1 MARPF
6 RFDGRW
12 SFPATPDE
20 LWRVFSDTER
30 LRQLWPWLRTV
41 ETSGLVEGTVS
52 RCVIRA
58 PVPYELEVDVA
69 MLEVVPSRSVVAAV
83 SGDLE
88 GPARLDV
95 AARPGGSEARMS
107 WELEARDPLLRIAS
121 LLGRPVMEWGQRWV
135 VDTGV
140 RQFRREALADP
151 PPAEPSC

>member
-20 LWRVFSDTER
+20 LWQALSDTER
-30 LRQLWPWLRTV
+30 LKRSWPWLRTD
-41 ETSGLVEGTVS
+41 SPGLVEGTVS

-58 PVPYELEVDVA
+58 PVPFVITIDIAIVEAVA
-69 MLEVVPSRSVVAAV
+69 PRRVVAAV

-88 GPARLDV
+88 GPARLEV

-107 WELEARDPLLRIAS
+107 WELEARAALLRGAS
-121 LLGRPVMEWGQRWV
+121 SVAWPVMERAQHWV
-135 VDTGV
+135 VGTGI
-140 RQFRREALADP
+140 RQFRRATFGEQDR
-151 PPAEPSC
+151 